1 MRHAATLFFLFLFF
15 KKIVGVAFGQ
25 DNANANAASPDTDSD
40 SSGEI
45 KSIRIAR

>member
-1 MRHAATLFFLFLFF
+1 MAFFFKK

-45 KSIRIAR
+45 KSIGIAR